1 MKTGIIGLG
10 NMACA
15 ILDGMLKDGIV
26 TKDELI
32 GSAATEKTVQ
42 RIAEKYGIKTTRS
55 NAEVASDAELLIL
68 AVKPQFLLEVINE
81 IKDTLHE
88 DTLLITIAAGKKIGW
103 YEEAF
108 GRRIHLVRCM
118 PNTPAMVGEGCTAV
132 CVNENVTESERQTA
146 LRLLGSFGRTCEI
159 RESLMDAFSA
169 VAGSSPAYVF
179 MFIEAMADA
188 GVAAGLPRAQ
198 AYEAAAQTVFGS
210 AKLMLQTGRHPG
222 DLKDM
227 VCSPGGTTIQGVKAL
242 EEHGMRGAVMDAIDA
257 CVEKAKSL

>member
-15 ILDGMLKDGIV
+15 ILGGMLKDGIV

-88 DTLLITIAAGKKIGW
+88 DTLLITIAAGKKISW

-118 PNTPAMVGEGCTAV
+118 PNTPAMVGEGMTAACPNEHMTEEEIEYVKTLLSSFSLVEIVPEKLMDTVTAV
-132 CVNENVTESERQTA
+132 S
-146 LRLLGSFGRTCEI
+146 
-159 RESLMDAFSA
+159 
-169 VAGSSPAYVF
+169 GSSPAYVF

-188 GVAAGLPRAQ
+188 AVLDGMPRAQ
-198 AYEAAAQTVFGS
+198 AYKFAAQAVLGS
-210 AKLMLQTGRHPG
+210 AKMVLDTGKHPG
-222 DLKDM
+222 ELKDM
-227 VCSPGGTTIQGVKAL
+227 VCSPAGTTIDAVRVL
-242 EEHGMRGAVMDAIDA
+242 EECGFRGTIIDA
-257 CVEKAKSL
+257 VQTCVEKSRSL